1 MNETARAAQVDD
13 AIHTAEAKARLRLWL
28 KVLKSYRI
36 IEAQLR
42 EKLREEF
49 ATTLP
54 RFDVMAALY
63 RHADGL
69 KMSGLSGV
77 MRVSNGNVTGIVD
90 RLVSEGM
97 IMRTPVEGD
106 RRAMMVRLT
115 QKGRQSFETMALE
128 HEGWVAEM
136 MGDISIAETEQAIAA
151 LTHITNASQQGDG
164 EAV

>member
-1 MNETARAAQVDD
+1 MSEFARADELDSDVFPP
-13 AIHTAEAKARLRLWL
+13 EAKARLRLWL
-28 KVLKSYRI
+28 KILKSYRL

-42 EKLREEF
+42 ENLRQEF
-49 ATTLP
+49 STTLP

-63 RHADGL
+63 RHGDGL

-97 IMRTPVEGD
+97 IVRMPVEGD
-106 RRAMMVRLT
+106 RRAMIVRLT
-115 QKGRQSFETMALE
+115 QKGREAFEAMASE
-128 HEGWVAEM
+128 HETWVAQM

-151 LTHITNASQQGDG
+151 LTHITSTSLPGDE
-164 EAV
+164 EAI